1 MANNI
6 NFQSSSFGEA
16 FSTSAWT
23 ITPSTGGSITNGI
36 LTLNT
41 GATASCSLSS
51 SVNDQ
56 FAYYKVTSDFSSS
69 GGLPESDFFGNKA
82 GLYLAIQE
90 VYAVNGSPISTRT
103 RAVALLPNPVS
114 GSTDS
119 YTSSTVLSTL
129 NTAMSSMQVV
139 IVNNTGDTVTV
150 SSLNLYQ
157 SVDIPISQ
165 VNSAYNSLAQQSAAQ
180 SMTVYRNSDGS
191 INGLAVTVSGN
202 SAPIKFQPVYFNGQ
216 ISAIEIG
223 NGVST
228 TSVPI
233 ANLTQLISLP

>member
-1 MANNI
+1 MGNNI
-6 NFQSSSFGEA
+6 NFQFSSFGEA

-41 GATASCSLSS
+41 GATASCSLSA

-56 FAYYKVTSDFSSS
+56 FAYYKVTSAFSSS

-90 VYAVNGSPISTRT
+90 VYQANGSPLSTRT

-165 VNSAYNSLAQQSAAQ
+165 VNGAYNSLAQQSAAQ
-180 SMTVYRNSDGS
+180 SLTVYRNADGS
-191 INGLAVTVSGN
+191 INGLAVTIPGS
-202 SAPIKFQPVYFNGQ
+202 STPIKFQPVYFNGQ
-216 ISAIEIG
+216 ISSINFS
-223 NGVST
+223 NGST
-228 TSVPI
+228 TTGIPI
-233 ANLTQLISLP
+233 VNLQQTITLP